1 MGRFGPRVSVTCLRR
16 KPRVPTERATLRALV
31 GLILDLAVVAL
42 ALAVIGSL
50 ALLAWTLAVSAVRAT
65 RDQRREVASLRQ
77 RVADADERLRLAAA
91 RAGATLE
98 RLTDEAAGATGDHRD
113 R

>member
-1 MGRFGPRVSVTCLRR
+1 M
-16 KPRVPTERATLRALV
+16 

-50 ALLAWTLAVSAVRAT
+50 ALLSWTLAVNAVRAVREG
-65 RDQRREVASLRQ
+65 RDRVILLQRNV
-77 RVADADERLRLAAA
+77 DEAEDRLRDAAT
-91 RAGATLE
+91 RASAAIGRLE
-98 RLTDEAAGATGDHRD
+98 ERTPTAYGDPFD